1 MASRSLRADAE
12 RNRRQLLDTARV
24 VLAERGLDAPLD
36 EIARRA
42 GIGNATL
49 YRHFPTR
56 DQLAAAVFADVLAD
70 LREASQRALAE
81 PDTWTG
87 FAGFLT
93 FLGELQA
100 RDRALADLLTSA
112 DTYVGDLATA
122 HTEIFA
128 NVNRLIDN
136 AQRDGH
142 LRPDFNHEDV
152 LLILMANAGILQRAG
167 DQAPTAWRRHLG
179 YLLDSLHT
187 HRRLP

>member
-24 VLAERGLDAPLD
+24 VLAERGLGAPLD

-56 DQLAAAVFADVLAD
+56 DQLIAAVFADVLTD
-70 LREASQRALAE
+70 LREASQCALAE
-81 PDTWTG
+81 PDAWTG

-112 DTYVGDLATA
+112 DAYVGDLAAT

-128 NVNRLIDN
+128 NLNQLIDN
-136 AQRDGH
+136 AQRTGQ
-142 LRPDFNHEDV
+142 LRPDFDHQDV
-152 LLILMANAGILQRAG
+152 LLLLMANAGILHCAG
-167 DQAPTAWRRHLG
+167 DRAPTAWRRHLG

-187 HRRLP
+187 RTTS